1 MKKLSILAAAAAIA
15 AAAAAPVA
23 AQGNTQDPF
32 VSTMNDD
39 DDFIAPLFIIG
50 GIAGIIAIASASGT
64 D

>member
-32 VSTMNDD
+32 VSTMDD
-39 DDFIAPLFIIG
+39 DDILTPLFIIG